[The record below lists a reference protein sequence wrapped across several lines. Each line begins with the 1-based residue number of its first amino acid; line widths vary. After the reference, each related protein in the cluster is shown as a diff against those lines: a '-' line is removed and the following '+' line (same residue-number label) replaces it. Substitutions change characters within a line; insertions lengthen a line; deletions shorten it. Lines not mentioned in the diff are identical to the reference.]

1 MHAWYESNDSCA
13 VDLEVL
19 HYVIS
24 PRGNF
29 CRSARFHTVSAQSNC
44 MCVCVC
50 VWWYVWLWS
59 NIHHARCSYI
69 VKGKYCITQKLVAKA
84 STHKLR
90 PVEWNNNRN
99 KSSTFYVSTLQSS
112 GPKCTICSMHLVRRY
127 LIPTHHSISW
137 IPSNCSILVPCFEKK
152 KKKTRHTN
160 TTMPNFNLNAKQ
172 FKLFSSC

>member
-44 MCVCVC
+44 MCVCEC

-152 KKKTRHTN
+152 KKKNKTHKYN
-160 TTMPNFNLNAKQ
+160 NAQ
-172 FKLFSSC
+172 F